1 MVASLWGMRSVDD
14 LDFSLYFPYPFV
26 PLISLNFLLV
36 STSLSTL
43 LGAAGPSFFWGLVIV
58 FYLIHHLCLMVC

>member
-36 STSLSTL
+36 STSLVL
-43 LGAAGPSFFWGLVIV
+43 YWGQLVHLSFGGFVIV